1 MSKLKEIIKCRAE
14 INELETKETIQRINK
29 TKSWIFEIVDKI
41 DKPLAKLTDTDNIQ
55 IKKIR
60 NEKEDKTTETKEIQ
74 KITRTLLHCWWDYKL
89 VKPV

>member
-1 MSKLKEIIKCRAE
+1 MSKQQKIIKCRAE

-60 NEKEDKTTETKEIQ
+60 NEKEDNNRNQGNSKNYQNTTP
-74 KITRTLLHCWWDYKL
+74 LLVGL
-89 VKPV
+89 

>member
-60 NEKEDKTTETKEIQ
+60 NEKEDNNRNQGNSKNYQNTTP
-74 KITRTLLHCWWDYKL
+74 LLVGL
-89 VKPV
+89 

>member
-14 INELETKETIQRINK
+14 INQLETKKTIQRINK

-41 DKPLAKLTDTDNIQ
+41 DKPLAKLTDRDSIQ

-60 NEKEDKTTETKEIQ
+60 NEKEDNNRNQGNSKNYQNTTP
-74 KITRTLLHCWWDYKL
+74 LLVGL
-89 VKPV
+89 